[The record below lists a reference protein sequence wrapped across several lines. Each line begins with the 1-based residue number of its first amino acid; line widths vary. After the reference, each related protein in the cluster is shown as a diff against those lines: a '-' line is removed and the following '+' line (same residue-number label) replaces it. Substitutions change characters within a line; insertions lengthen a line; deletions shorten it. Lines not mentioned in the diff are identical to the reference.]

1 MHMNLLIRIENRHD
15 RVRIEQELSRLPFDL
30 YFVRDDN
37 HMLNVLE
44 QTSFEAIVIGQ
55 FQNPRNVVLC
65 KRLLEGNGRSASIPV
80 IEEQYLRQWKLSYQV
95 EEPHEQCMAVSL

>member
-1 MHMNLLIRIENRHD
+1 MNLLVRIENRLD
-15 RVRIEQELSRLPFDL
+15 KVRIEQELSRLPFDL
-30 YFVRDDN
+30 YFVRDDS

-65 KRLLEGNGRSASIPV
+65 KRLIEGSSRSSSIPI
-80 IEEQYLRQWKLSYQV
+80 IEERNLKQWKSTYLV
-95 EEPHEQCMAVSL
+95 EEPHEQCMAMSM